1 MKRIVSLVLVLVL
14 ILSVLTGLAGATQT
28 ELTTTS
34 GGLTYLRMP
43 GSMSFDFKLNGEVVD
58 AARITDIQL
67 DSKLGVIKQVESQW
81 GQFQI
86 DVGSAYPEK
95 EGMLSLK
102 IDGIEHTMTVSTAKA
117 DFGFYTSSDF
127 GPDSY
132 LVPDGMQS
140 VFFESGSEQ
149 KIWFQFTRDNKIASV
164 SSSNALMSGSFNE
177 AQVACFTVDPDFKGS
192 FETRLTV
199 TDEDGETFRIF
210 LSVANV
216 KVTTTP
222 GGRVDRDTQ
231 VKAIL
236 TGNGISAPFKID
248 GYEGEFY
255 MGIGTPDGT
264 QPGNQG
270 TVEQPM
276 RPDEIHPKT
285 TRILFYK
292 SIGDRVYER
301 VTEEEERAILD
312 AFGGTLSQK
321 LYALDGQK
329 WELDEPEF
337 YPTLHEVD
345 DEVCTITADMTV
357 STFGSWMYQAKGTLY
372 TGTENET
379 AVEVNSRF
387 DWYPR
392 STVLEYFPKATM
404 PTEILDEINAFLQT
418 YVEQEDVQQIVI
430 IPAGAYTGSIILGN
444 DGMGLQIVGDGE
456 VTLYGGV
463 INNSGELPGIEYIH
477 FVGAGSDKKEWDNE
491 ALKGMPNIAV
501 RGTGGGIVSHCTFT
515 GYDYA
520 LYTERVTASHQCEYV
535 NNNVAIME
543 DNWGGGSP
551 LLSYNKFKNN
561 NIALDFENM
570 EKNNPT
576 TFFDISKNQFIDNKW
591 DVRNKL
597 KRTLYL
603 PGNFFGETVGEDVV
617 ARPCNAQ
624 VKHGSTVTSL
634 MDETPDEDNLEY
646 AEQIHAYPRYA
657 DTGFNAWVKES
668 EAVVSVAQTA
678 DFRIP
683 QANLSGTAITV
694 MDAEEELATLVFPDS
709 GSIVSLFSENAD
721 SFDATVSVEE
731 NDDGSMTFTM
741 NDPLGMNPTVRIPA
755 ARGGVTVTDPNGEAL
770 AVTEENGYLCFIAT
784 TGGSYTINSTTAAK
798 LDASGTLRVE
808 LEITEELEEKG
819 VEQAALAIYNQAGQ
833 LVALA
838 LHDDLDKPLEFASD
852 KYDLTQ
858 CDIKVMLL
866 SDDSAP
872 LCGAAFL
879 KASKSE

>member
-1 MKRIVSLVLVLVL
+1 VKRIVSLSLVLVL
-14 ILSVLTGLAGATQT
+14 AVSLLTGFAGATQA
-28 ELTTTS
+28 ELSTTS
-34 GGLTYLRMP
+34 GGLTNLRMP
-43 GSMSFDFKLNGEVVD
+43 GSMSFDFKLNGDKVEAD
-58 AARITDIQL
+58 RITDIQL
-67 DSKLGVIKQVESQW
+67 DPKLGVINRVESQW

-86 DVGSAYPEK
+86 DVGSAFPEK
-95 EGMLSLK
+95 EGTLSLK
-102 IDGIEHTMTVSTAKA
+102 IDETEYTMPVSTAKA

-127 GPDSY
+127 SSDSY
-132 LVPDGMQS
+132 LVPDGMHS

-149 KIWFQFTRDNKIASV
+149 KIWFQFTRDNKISSV

-192 FETRLTV
+192 FETWLTV
-199 TDEDGETFRIF
+199 TDENRETFRIF
-210 LSVANV
+210 LSIANV
-216 KVTTTP
+216 RITTTP

-236 TGNGISAPFKID
+236 TGNGISAPFKIN
-248 GYEGEFY
+248 GYEDAFY
-255 MGIGTPDGT
+255 MGIGAPDAT

-276 RPDEIHPKT
+276 HPSETHSKT
-285 TRILFYK
+285 TRILFFK
-292 SIGDRVYER
+292 FKGENVYER
-301 VTEEEERAILD
+301 VTEKEEQDILD

-329 WELDEPEF
+329 WELDEPIF
-337 YPTLHEVD
+337 YPTLHEID
-345 DEVCTITADMTV
+345 DEVCTVTADMTV
-357 STFGSWMYQAKGTLY
+357 STFGSWMYQALGTLY
-372 TGTENET
+372 AGTENET

-387 DWYPR
+387 NWYPR
-392 STVLEYFPKATM
+392 STILEYFPEANE
-404 PTEILDEINAFLQT
+404 PAEILNEINAFLQT

-430 IPAGAYTGSIILGN
+430 IPAGEYTGSIILGN
-444 DGMGLQIVGDGE
+444 DGMGLQIIGDGE
-456 VTLYGGV
+456 VTLHGGV
-463 INNSGELPGIEYIH
+463 INNSGELPGIENIN
-477 FVGAGSDKKEWDNE
+477 FVGAGSDKKEWDDE
-491 ALKGMPNIAV
+491 TLKGMPNIAV
-501 RGTGGGIVSHCTFT
+501 RGTGGGMVSRCTFT

-520 LYTERVTASHQCEYV
+520 LYTDRVTASHKCEYV
-535 NNNVAIME
+535 DNNVAIME

-561 NIALDFENM
+561 KIALDFENM
-570 EKNNPT
+570 EKDNPT
-576 TFFDISKNQFIDNKW
+576 TFFDISQNQFIDNKW

-634 MDETPDEDNLEY
+634 MDETMEEDNLEY
-646 AEQIHAYPRYA
+646 AEQVHAYPRYA
-657 DTGFNAWVKES
+657 DSDFNAWVKES

-683 QANLSGTAITV
+683 QDNLSGSAITV

-709 GSIVSLFSENAD
+709 GSTVSLFSEGGT
-721 SFDATVSVEE
+721 FDATVSVRE

-741 NDPLGMNPTVRIPA
+741 NDPLSMNPMVRIPA
-755 ARGGVTVTDPNGEAL
+755 ARGGVTVTDPKGEAL
-770 AVTEENGYLCFIAT
+770 TVTEENGYLCFTAT

-798 LDASGTLRVE
+798 LDASGTLRVD